1 MFWKPVYFKNRQNLQ
16 ERTKYQIATSL
27 PDGRLYK
34 FIYYKKFQQVHEK
47 EECAWN
53 MKTGEGR
60 NMKEDEDCT
69 GTDYNDS
76 SDTSHENNALDYEEE
91 PIPVPS
97 TLTENNSR

>member
-1 MFWKPVYFKNRQNLQ
+1 
-16 ERTKYQIATSL
+16 
-27 PDGRLYK
+27 
-34 FIYYKKFQQVHEK
+34 
-47 EECAWN
+47 

-69 GTDYNDS
+69 GTDYSDS